1 MMITIMKVLVF
12 SDPYWSLG
20 RVHRGVAKQL
30 PQHEFRIVDW
40 NKRDNLISDYEW
52 CDKCIT
58 NLHCI
63 KFLKENYQMFDLKK
77 FIFVAHGAGEYPSD
91 PYTYDPEFTYGMTSD
106 SVRHLFPPHIEKVF
120 LMPNGVDPDDFMY
133 KERDGIIRKLG
144 WCGGEHVVSKQVG
157 WAHDISQ
164 KTQIPLDVASH
175 LSYDDVAKWYHSVDI
190 LLITAVPKAESETG
204 PLPAFE
210 AIVSGIPVIGT
221 PVGNFR
227 HIPGPKFGKVQEAVE
242 LIKFFRNNPEHVK
255 KLAKI
260 QYDYVMNNF
269 TYKVMAH
276 KWNDAFQF
284 S

>member
-1 MMITIMKVLVF
+1 MKILVF

-40 NKRDNLISDYEW
+40 NKRENLVSDFKW
-52 CDKCIT
+52 CDRCVT
-58 NLHCI
+58 NLHCSR
-63 KFLKENYQMFDLKK
+63 FLRENYPMFDLKK
-77 FIFVAHGAGEYPSD
+77 CVFIAHGAGEHSAD
-91 PYTYDPEFTYGMTSD
+91 HSTYDSQLTYGMTSD
-106 SVRHLFPPHIEKVF
+106 SVRHLFPPHIQNVF
-120 LMPNGVDPDDFMY
+120 LTPNGVDTDDFIY
-133 KERDGIIRKLG
+133 KERDGVIRKLG
-144 WCGGEHVVSKQVG
+144 WCGDPKVPSKQIEL
-157 WAHDISQ
+157 ARDISAR
-164 KTQIPLDVASH
+164 TQIPLDIARD

-190 LLITAVPKAESETG
+190 LLITAVPKPESETG

-227 HIPGPKFGKVQEAVE
+227 HIPGPKFSNIEDAVE
-242 LIKFFRNNPEHVK
+242 LMNLFIREPEHVK
-255 KLAKI
+255 KLARL
-260 QYDYVMNNF
+260 QYDYVMQNF
-269 TYKVMAH
+269 AYNAIAH